1 MGKNSS
7 LAQRRQ
13 ARTQIRTI
21 DNVGI
26 QTRTRANPKPR
37 KHIRPRTNL
46 AYAYP
51 PKSGPSTASS
61 KTFYSTA
68 SSHWCPR
75 QQAHIKK
82 EWKKRLKGNSNAG
95 NSNANNARRVERN
108 EERKKRLREL
118 GQRDLDAR
126 IAREAVKTQNEK
138 SPVASDHKNR
148 ESYCLLDKNMKY
160 SP

>member
-51 PKSGPSTASS
+51 PKSGPW
-61 KTFYSTA
+61 YSTA
-68 SSHWCPR
+68 SSHWSPR

-82 EWKKRLKGNSNAG
+82 EWKKRLKGNSNA
-95 NSNANNARRVERN
+95 NNARRVERN
-108 EERKKRLREL
+108 EEMYKERKRRLIAL
-118 GQRDLDAR
+118 GKRDLDAR
-126 IAREAVKTQNEK
+126 VAREAVKTQNEK

>member
-1 MGKNSS
+1 MGTHPIFESDFDCLTDTGFDRKIEQYSNRKKSWVKIVHS
-7 LAQRRQ
+7 LR
-13 ARTQIRTI
+13 
-21 DNVGI
+21 DV
-26 QTRTRANPKPR
+26 
-37 KHIRPRTNL
+37 
-46 AYAYP
+46 
-51 PKSGPSTASS
+51 STASS
-61 KTFYSTA
+61 KNFYSTA

-82 EWKKRLKGNSNAG
+82 EWKKRLKGSSNAG

-108 EERKKRLREL
+108 EERKKRLSEL